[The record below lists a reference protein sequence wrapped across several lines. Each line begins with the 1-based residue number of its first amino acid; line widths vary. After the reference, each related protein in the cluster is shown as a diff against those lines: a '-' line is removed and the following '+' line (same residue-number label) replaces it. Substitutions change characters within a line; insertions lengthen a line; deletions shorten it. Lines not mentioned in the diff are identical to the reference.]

1 MTQPPLI
8 WSVTASDSS
17 GGAGSAADLRVAQA
31 MGVDCAVITLAIT
44 AQNSAGVQAL
54 TLVDRPMLEAQWQSL
69 RQDGWPAVIRLG
81 WLPASVECLRWLVP
95 KLQAFPGQVVWD
107 PVLAASQG
115 GVLQSCWQTPAL
127 REYLVALL
135 QRCRVITPNRTEARL
150 LTGLPVASTPADCA
164 AALQALG
171 AGTVLITGGDSP
183 LDDDV
188 LEDWC
193 FSSLADGTD
202 ELPGPQ
208 LLPVFR
214 FRHRRIARQ
223 VHGTGCHLAA
233 ALACALAQGQTLY
246 DALTQAV
253 TMARLAVRC
262 ASQRHSGYDNAR
274 AVPLEQARAEDWPLV
289 LPASE
294 YWPDKAF
301 LPAEPLGLYG
311 LVDNLAHLQQ
321 LLELGIDSLQW
332 RVKQPGPEY
341 QADTARAIGLCRAAG
356 VPLYLND
363 DWQLALALGAYGVH
377 LGQEDVL
384 TADLPALQRA
394 GIRLGISTHSDWE
407 IARARGVQP
416 SYIACGPV
424 FPPLSKQ
431 LRYPP
436 LGIAQLCR
444 WVSGFQHQSLTCIGG
459 ITHQNVAQVLATGIG
474 SVAVVTDLRAD
485 DGLSQRLATFRR
497 VLPAI
502 RQEALEMV

>member
-1 MTQPPLI
+1 PVTS
-8 WSVTASDSS
+8 SV
-17 GGAGSAADLRVAQA
+17 
-31 MGVDCAVITLAIT
+31 
-44 AQNSAGVQAL
+44 
-54 TLVDRPMLEAQWQSL
+54 
-69 RQDGWPAVIRLG
+69 
-81 WLPASVECLRWLVP
+81 
-95 KLQAFPGQVVWD
+95 
-107 PVLAASQG
+107 
-115 GVLQSCWQTPAL
+115 
-127 REYLVALL
+127 
-135 QRCRVITPNRTEARL
+135 
-150 LTGLPVASTPADCA
+150 ADCA

-171 AGTVLITGGDSP
+171 ATTVLITGGDSP
-183 LDDDV
+183 VDDDV

-193 FSSLADGTD
+193 FSPAYDHND

-233 ALACALAQGQTLY
+233 ALACALAQGHTLY

-262 ASQRHSGYDNAR
+262 ASHRSSGYDNAR
-274 AVPLEQARAEDWPLV
+274 AISLEQATAEDWSLV
-289 LPASE
+289 LPGVAE
-294 YWPDKAF
+294 WPDNAF

-332 RVKQPGPEY
+332 RVKQPGPGY
-341 QADTARAIGLCRAAG
+341 QADTARAIELCRAAG

-363 DWQLALALGAYGVH
+363 DWQLALELGAYGVH

-394 GIRLGISTHSDWE
+394 GIRLGVSTHSDWE

-416 SYIACGPV
+416 SYIAFGPV

-436 LGIAQLCR
+436 LGIVQLSR
-444 WVSGFQHQSLTCIGG
+444 WVSCFQNHPLTCIGG

-485 DGLSQRLATFRR
+485 EGLPQRLATFRR

-502 RQEALEMV
+502 RQGAL